1 MPTSRSRTRAARAW
15 KRSNAV
21 AEWPEVIACELM
33 TGAADYRIKVVTTDV
48 QNYDRFLRNTLFTI
62 GLVTDSQSRI
72 VVSTIRDTSRL
83 PLPDEPE
90 G

>member
-1 MPTSRSRTRAARAW
+1 
-15 KRSNAV
+15 
-21 AEWPEVIACELM
+21 
-33 TGAADYRIKVVTTDV
+33 
-48 QNYDRFLRNTLFTI
+48 LRNKLFTI

-72 VVSTIRDTSRL
+72 VVSTIKDTSRL